1 MEPLNIDDVETVDL
15 VSTATDDAEWVG
27 GFFAYGGH
35 DAADSVVITFAI
47 PPGKRLGKHVDTLE
61 ETQYFVSGHG
71 VLIRDSGAVPVKQGD
86 LVVLKV
92 GEAHDLHNTGS
103 EDLRV
108 IGFFSGPKVEQHWDV
123 ERWGGDT
130 PAVTGSPS

>member
-1 MEPLNIDDVETVDL
+1 MEPLNIDDVQTVDL

-27 GFFAYGGH
+27 GFFAFGGQN
-35 DAADSVVITFAI
+35 ADSSVLITFSI

-61 ETQYFVSGHG
+61 ETQYFVSGQG
-71 VLIRDSGAVPVKQGD
+71 ELIRDGGTVPVKQGD

-92 GEAHDLHNTGS
+92 DEAHDLHNTGT

-130 PAVTGSPS
+130 PDVTGSPN

>member
-1 MEPLNIDDVETVDL
+1 MTSPRI
-15 VSTATDDAEWVG
+15 AYG

-35 DAADSVVITFAI
+35 DAADSVLITFSI

-86 LVVLKV
+86 LVVLAV

-108 IGFFSGPKVEQHWDV
+108 IGFFSGPKVEQHWDL